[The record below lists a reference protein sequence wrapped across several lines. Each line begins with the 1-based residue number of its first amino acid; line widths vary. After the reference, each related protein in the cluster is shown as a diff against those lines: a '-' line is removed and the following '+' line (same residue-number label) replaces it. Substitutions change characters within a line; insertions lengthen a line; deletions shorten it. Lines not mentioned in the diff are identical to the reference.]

1 MIDLSVSLLIS
12 ISRWDDSGHP
22 GTAGAGLH
30 SSKLNE
36 TMETALLYRY
46 NQPIPRYT
54 SYPTVP
60 FWKDTPDEQR
70 WKDNFLMRFA
80 ECNETSGI
88 SLYIHLPFCET
99 LCTYCGCNKKIT
111 TNHKVEEEYLQAVL
125 KEWSMYRE
133 MMGRLPVIRELHLG
147 GGTPTF
153 FSPGNLHRLIAAI
166 LAEATVHPDHAF
178 SLEGHPDNTT
188 REHLEVLYRLG
199 FRRISYGVQDLNPE
213 VQQAIGRIQSF
224 EKLRAATES
233 ARAAGFTAVN
243 FDLIYGL
250 PLQTP
255 ARLSATIRQSTSLRP
270 DRIAFYSY
278 AHIPSVNCSQRLID
292 DKQLPSADEKLYL
305 YQLGKMLLSE
315 QGYTNIG
322 MDHFALPHDELHQ
335 AWKQQR
341 LHRNFMGYTTQNS
354 GMLLGLGVSAISDT
368 GTAYAQNDKALTGYY
383 RAIASGRLA
392 IARSCYLSPE
402 DLVFRRHILD
412 IACKGYT
419 TFDPAFTAVYNE
431 WTLPRLQALQR
442 DGLVMIDD
450 GGVMLTDAG
459 RPFLRHV
466 CKAFDLRLLR
476 DEKVREGLEL
486 CGRGEPAKPH
496 FSNAI

>member
-1 MIDLSVSLLIS
+1 
-12 ISRWDDSGHP
+12 
-22 GTAGAGLH
+22 
-30 SSKLNE
+30 
-36 TMETALLYRY
+36 MEATLLYQY

-60 FWKDTPDEQR
+60 FWKDAPDPGR
-70 WKDNFLMRFA
+70 WSDNFMLRFA
-80 ECNETSGI
+80 ETGDKQGL
-88 SLYIHLPFCET
+88 SLYIHLPFCES

-111 TNHKVEEEYLQAVL
+111 TNHKVEEEYLQVVL
-125 KEWSMYRE
+125 KEWSMYRQ

-153 FSPGNLHRLIAAI
+153 FSPLNLHRLISTI
-166 LAEATVHPDHAF
+166 LDQSTIHPDHAF
-178 SLEGHPDNTT
+178 SLEGHPNNTT
-188 REHLEVLYRLG
+188 REHLNTLHRLG

-224 EKLRAATES
+224 ERLKTATED

-255 ARLSATIRQSTSLRP
+255 ARLTETIRQSVSLRP

-278 AHIPSVNCSQRLID
+278 AHTPWINCSQRLID
-292 DKQLPSADEKLYL
+292 TAKLPSVDEKLYL
-305 YQLGKMLLSE
+305 HQLGKMLLGE
-315 QGYTNIG
+315 AGYANIG
-322 MDHFALPHDELHQ
+322 MDHFALPGDELYI
-335 AWKQQR
+335 AFKQQR

-368 GTAYAQNDKALTGYY
+368 GTAYAQNEKKLGDYY
-383 RAIASGRLA
+383 RAIREDRLA
-392 IARSCYLSPE
+392 ITRSCYLTDE
-402 DLVFRRHILD
+402 DQVFRRHILD

-419 TFDPAFTAVYNE
+419 TFDPSYAATYGE
-431 WTLPRLQALQR
+431 WTIPRLRDLQR
-442 DGLVMIDD
+442 DGLVMVDD
-450 GGVMLTDAG
+450 YGVMLTDAG
-459 RPFLRHV
+459 RPFLRHA

-476 DEKVREGLEL
+476 DEKMREGLAL
-486 CGRGEPAKPH
+486 CGRSEPAQPL